1 MNLFQQPRPRRF
13 NHKYIYVD
21 ERKIE
26 QQAREKLGLTPHKP
40 LDREQIHQAF
50 RAAMPHLSKKKR
62 RYNGTNQLIQVVL
75 LLFLL
80 ALFYLILLFIF

>member
-21 ERKIE
+21 ERKERLKKIE
-26 QQAREKLGLTPHKP
+26 QLAREKLGLTPHKP

-50 RAAMPHLSKKKR
+50 RAAMPHLSK
-62 RYNGTNQLIQVVL
+62 GATMVQTNSFK
-75 LLFLL
+75 LF
-80 ALFYLILLFIF
+80 FYYFSWHCFI

>member
-21 ERKIE
+21 ERKE
-26 QQAREKLGLTPHKP
+26 P

-50 RAAMPHLSKKKR
+50 RATMPHLSKKKR

>member
-21 ERKIE
+21 ERKERLKKIE

-50 RAAMPHLSKKKR
+50 SCRNASPLKEEEALQWYKPTHSSCSSTISL
-62 RYNGTNQLIQVVL
+62 GIVL
-75 LLFLL
+75 F
-80 ALFYLILLFIF
+80 